1 MAREFLDAKGKVKV
15 FETTVLSASEIVVA
29 LSTAAIIM
37 VIVLITGG
45 LIAAAI
51 IIMTTPVGAART
63 EIVQPSPRSYQVRL
77 DGTGIIATNSTGQVV
92 FSVSQDH
99 STDIIQAIHDR
110 IRAENGQKGGIINI
124 DSGTYTIHKPM
135 KFSVPIILNM
145 QNDTVLRFAPQTSG
159 SISILTTYANVTIQ
173 GGIFDCNSAE
183 QTDGYIHGLF
193 IDKGSE
199 NSTIT
204 GVEARDC
211 TGNGF
216 VMLADYS
223 TISKSLAQ
231 DNNGNGIYVK
241 NCNFCVV
248 KDSAFINNIGN
259 GIGVSQQDGQLHG
272 YNTVIN
278 NIASYNS
285 KSGISIDGVSNNL
298 IKNNIVQHN
307 LRGISIW
314 HSTGNS
320 YNNEISGNAI
330 GYSTINGIWEQGPAP
345 DYNDFLCD
353 YSSIHDNK
361 IVFNNSSTTIVTAG
375 QNTKVENNDH

>member
-1 MAREFLDAKGKVKV
+1 MARKFLDAKDKVNV
-15 FETTVLSASEIVVA
+15 SETTVLSASEISVT
-29 LSTAAIIM
+29 LSTAAVMI
-37 VIVLITGG
+37 VIFLIVGG
-45 LIAAAI
+45 LITAAI
-51 IIMTTPVGAART
+51 IIMTIPVKAART
-63 EIVQPSPRSYQVRL
+63 EIVQSSPRSYQVRL
-77 DGTGIIATNSTGQVV
+77 DGTGVIATNSTGHVV
-92 FSVSQDH
+92 FSMSQDH
-99 STDIIQAIHDR
+99 SIDIIQAVHDR

-124 DSGTYTIHKPM
+124 DSGTYTIRKPM
-135 KFSVPIILNM
+135 KFLVPITLNM
-145 QNDTVLRFAPQTSG
+145 QNDTVLRLAPQTSG
-159 SISILTTYANVTIQ
+159 SISILSTYANVIIR

-183 QTDGYIHGLF
+183 QTHSYIHGLF

-231 DNNGNGIYVK
+231 DNNGSGIYVK
-241 NCNFCVV
+241 NCNHCVV

-259 GIGVSQQDGQLHG
+259 GIGISQQDGQLHG
-272 YNTVIN
+272 YNTVAN
-278 NIASYNS
+278 NVVSYNS

-298 IKNNIVQHN
+298 IENNTVQHN

-314 HSTGNS
+314 HSTGNA
-320 YNNEISGNAI
+320 YNNEISGNTI
-330 GYSTINGIWEQGPAP
+330 GYSTINGIWEQSPAP
-345 DYNDFLCD
+345 DYNDFQCD
-353 YSSIHDNK
+353 YSYIHDNT
-361 IVFNNSSTTIVTAG
+361 IVFNNSSNTIVTIG